1 MDSVLRALAV
11 YFGLLIIFRLTG
23 RRALAQMTTFD
34 LVLVLIISE
43 TIQQAMVD
51 SDQSITNA
59 FVLVL
64 TLVGSAT
71 LISVLKQKST
81 RVERWTEGLPLF
93 VIENGKM
100 HEDRMSELRVDE
112 DDIMAAARQTQAVE
126 KLDDI
131 KHVIVENSGQIS
143 IIPKQQKPER

>member
-43 TIQQAMVD
+43 TIQQAMVGD
-51 SDQSITNA
+51 DQSMTNA
-59 FVLVL
+59 LVLVL

-81 RVERWTEGLPLF
+81 RVEKWTEGLPVF

-100 HEDRMSELRVDE
+100 HEDRMAELRVDE

-126 KLDDI
+126 KMDDI
-131 KHVIVENSGQIS
+131 KHVVVENSGQIS
-143 IIPKQQKPER
+143 VIPKQQKAE

>member
-43 TIQQAMVD
+43 TIQQAMVGD
-51 SDQSITNA
+51 DQSITNA
-59 FVLVL
+59 FILVL

-71 LISVLKQKST
+71 LISILKQRST
-81 RVERWTEGLPLF
+81 QVEKWTEGLPVF
-93 VIENGKM
+93 VLENGKM
-100 HEDRMSELRVDE
+100 HQDRMGELRVDE

-126 KLDDI
+126 KMDDI

-143 IIPKQQKPER
+143 VIPKQKGRG

>member
-51 SDQSITNA
+51 NDQSITNA

-71 LISVLKQKST
+71 LISILKQRST
-81 RVERWTEGLPLF
+81 RVEKWTEGLPVF

-100 HEDRMSELRVDE
+100 HHDRMGELRVDE

-126 KLDDI
+126 KMDDI

-143 IIPKQQKPER
+143 VIPKQKGQG